1 MMTELAS
8 YLPTYLPI
16 IYVLTSSITAAP
28 ATAPAISATAAN
40 YGVLL
45 DAGSTSTKL
54 KVYSW
59 NQTSGNSL
67 VPRIDLLTNERFD
80 NGLGTYENDEVG
92 LVNYIDSMVTRAK
105 KDVPIDMQKSTPI
118 YLMATAG
125 LRYLTE
131 KEAEV
136 FLEKTRAVMA
146 NTSINPF
153 LYKAS
158 SITIL
163 SGEEE
168 GVYSWIAANYLN
180 GFFDKYRPE
189 NESIGILE
197 MGGGSTQIAFIPHGP
212 LFSEEYQAIVAG
224 RAYQLYVQSYL
235 QFGANA
241 ISQKVV
247 YQLLHGSQ
255 NLSVVDNPCMLR
267 DDSRNTTLDDGQ
279 LVLEIGTGDP
289 QECLEILRKF
299 LHPNTGQ
306 QCSPKPCAI
315 GSVYQPSVE
324 NIKFVATQAFTYTP
338 ENLKVV
344 DQDRILHIGR
354 LEEAAVL
361 HCNRTLEQAV
371 NESGMDPQYVS
382 SDCLMGLYIPTLVT
396 LSYGFSIN
404 STNINLTS
412 KINGGTVDWALGAM
426 LVELSNSFG
435 SPKFNYSIQCTK
447 GTPTVTTGYSKS
459 NHSTSLH
466 SNHIH
471 ICAILIYLAI
481 IPRNWFFSDAPKV

>member
-1 MMTELAS
+1 MTELATW
-8 YLPTYLPI
+8 LPTYLPI
-16 IYVLTSSITAAP
+16 IYFLTSSITAAP
-28 ATAPAISATAAN
+28 ATSSPSNVAQAN

-54 KVYSW
+54 KVYRW
-59 NQTSGNSL
+59 NQTTGDSL
-67 VPRIDLLTNERFD
+67 VPRIDLLANERFD
-80 NGLGTYENDEVG
+80 NGLGSFEEDEIG
-92 LVNYIDSMVTRAK
+92 LVSYISSIVSRAK
-105 KDVPIDMQKSTPI
+105 QDVPDHKQKSTPI

-136 FLEKTRAVMA
+136 FLEKIQAVLA
-146 NTSINPF
+146 NTTINPF
-153 LYKAS
+153 LYKSS

-189 NESIGILE
+189 NETVGILE

-247 YQLLHGSQ
+247 YALLHGSLNQ
-255 NLSVVDNPCMLR
+255 SEVENPCMLR
-267 DDSRNTTLDDGQ
+267 EDSRNTTLDDGR
-279 LVLEIGTGDP
+279 LILEKGTGDP
-289 QECLEILRKF
+289 EACLQILRKF

-306 QCSPKPCAI
+306 DCSPKPCAI
-315 GSVYQPSVE
+315 GSVYQPSVD
-324 NIKFVATQAFTYTP
+324 NLKFVATQAFTYTP

-344 DQDRILHIGR
+344 DDDKILHIDK
-354 LEEAAVL
+354 LEEAAIY

-396 LSYGFSIN
+396 LSYGFNSN
-404 STNINLTS
+404 STNIQLTS

-447 GTPTVTTGYSKS
+447 GMPAVTTGYNKG

-466 SNHIH
+466 SNHLQ
-471 ICAILIYLAI
+471 ICVLLLSLAI
-481 IPRNWFFSDAPKV
+481 VLRNCIYFDISKV